1 MILLKLFA
9 VFFKIGLFTF
19 GGGYAMIPM
28 ITDEVTRYG
37 WATAETLTDFIAIS
51 ESTPGTFAI
60 NTATFIGYEQ
70 MGIIGGVIATLGV
83 IMPSFLIILIIA
95 KFFGKFSDNKY
106 VKAFLSGVRPAVVG
120 LIAAATYS
128 IAKTQLLIKGAALDS
143 FASFIKAID
152 WKALVIFIIVFAL
165 SRLITPKF
173 IKRVRRA
180 LNKEEGSP
188 KSPHPIYYII
198 LSGALGALFYGII

>member
-28 ITDEVTRYG
+28 ITDEVMKYG
-37 WATAETLTDFIAIS
+37 WSTAETLTDFIAIS

-70 MGIIGGVIATLGV
+70 ANVLGGVMATLGV
-83 IMPSFLIILIIA
+83 IMPSFLIILLIA
-95 KFFGKFSDNKY
+95 KFFGRFSDNKY
-106 VKAFLSGVRPAVVG
+106 VKAFLAGVRPVVAG
-120 LIAAATYS
+120 LIAAATFS
-128 IAKTQLLIKGAALDS
+128 IAKTQLIASSFDS
-143 FASFIKAID
+143 FGSFFKAID
-152 WKALVIFIIVFAL
+152 WKAVIIFVIVFAL
-165 SRLITPKF
+165 SRIITPKN
-173 IKRVRRA
+173 IQRLRKA

-188 KSPHPIYYII
+188 KSPHPIYFII
-198 LSGALGALFYGII
+198 LAGALGALFYGVI